1 MQKRLDSMASI
12 AIPHRSGLQ
21 DTRLK
26 YNYFLRHSKNSV
38 LFLSFPLCLEPYN
51 TSTEISET
59 CHFNIRNVQF
69 KCMKY
74 ATATTLRNNL
84 SANLDLVE
92 NIRDFL
98 LVSKRGKLTSALV
111 NIDLF
116 EELLELADKSYVDS
130 IKTARQEYEN
140 GEVFNMDAVFPE
152 L

>member
-1 MQKRLDSMASI
+1 
-12 AIPHRSGLQ
+12 
-21 DTRLK
+21 
-26 YNYFLRHSKNSV
+26 
-38 LFLSFPLCLEPYN
+38 
-51 TSTEISET
+51 
-59 CHFNIRNVQF
+59 
-69 KCMKY
+69 MKY